1 MVETGIIGATRIV
14 ATNGVMMIMGMIDT
28 IVVIIISGMIA
39 IVIVETTKPL
49 TLTEGL
55 QSWER

>member
-1 MVETGIIGATRIV
+1 
-14 ATNGVMMIMGMIDT
+14 MMIMGMIDT

-39 IVIVETTKPL
+39 IVIGIVETTKPL

-55 QSWER
+55 QSCVRRRGP